1 MTRRVAIV
9 GATGL
14 LGRHLADA
22 LQRRGDEVVAVSRGA
37 TSDRG
42 PASVVW
48 DPRTGPLPRGAL
60 DGVDAIVNLAGE
72 PLAGRRWT
80 PARRAAILDSRVL
93 ATRGVA
99 ASIGGDG
106 PTVLVNASAVGFYGP
121 TEDVVDEDAPAG
133 GDFLASV
140 CVAWEREAL
149 AAGDRG
155 RVVLA
160 RTGVVL
166 ARDGGALPPLLR
178 VARLGVLGSMGTG
191 RQWVPWIH
199 VDDEVAGLVH
209 CLDRTDVVGPVNLVA
224 PSPVRQAELAR
235 EVRAVVHRPP
245 TLPAPAFLVRAALG
259 EASSVLLTG
268 QRAVPSVLTS
278 TGFAFAQPQL
288 EAALATLTS

>member
-1 MTRRVAIV
+1 MARRVAIV

-14 LGRHLADA
+14 LGRHLAAA
-22 LQRRGDEVVAVSRGA
+22 LQRRGDEVVGVSRRA
-37 TSDRG
+37 TPIAG
-42 PASVVW
+42 VASVVW
-48 DPRTGPLPRGAL
+48 DPGAGPLPRGAL

-72 PLAGRRWT
+72 PLVGRRWT

-99 ASIGGDG
+99 GTIGGDG
-106 PTVLVNASAVGFYGP
+106 PRILVSASAVGFYGP
-121 TEDVVDEDAPAG
+121 TEDAVDERAPAG
-133 GDFLASV
+133 SDFLASV

-155 RVVLA
+155 RVVVA

-199 VDDEVAGLVH
+199 VDDEVAGLLC
-209 CLDRTDVVGPVNLVA
+209 CLDRADVDGPVNLVA

-235 EVRAVVHRPP
+235 AVRAAVHRPP

-268 QRAVPSVLTS
+268 QRVVPSVLTS
-278 TGFAFAQPQL
+278 SGFAFAQPQL
-288 EAALATLTS
+288 EAALASLAS